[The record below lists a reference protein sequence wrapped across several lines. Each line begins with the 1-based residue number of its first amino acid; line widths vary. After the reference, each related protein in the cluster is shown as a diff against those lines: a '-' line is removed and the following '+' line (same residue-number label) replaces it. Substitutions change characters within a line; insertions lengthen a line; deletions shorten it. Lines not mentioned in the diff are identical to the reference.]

1 MCESQLDEIHLS
13 DEDYENLKNI
23 VINRILI
30 GQDIF
35 KNTMPYELEKFFNLM
50 ELYAPFDIIIDGLN
64 VAYMTDSTGSTIN
77 YVKAVIIM
85 RKSASKNR
93 EN

>member
-1 MCESQLDEIHLS
+1 MCESHLDQIHLS
-13 DEDYENLKNI
+13 NEDYENLKNI

-35 KNTMPYELEKFFNLM
+35 KNTMPYELEKFFHLM

-64 VAYMTDSTGSTIN
+64 VAYVTDKTGSTIT
-77 YVKAVIIM
+77 YVKVVTIM
-85 RKSASKNR
+85 RKSPSNNR